1 MGLLSFIIHQK
12 LLGYKFVWPL
22 NNMVYEKS
30 RAVALLE
37 EEYDWRPYSI
47 KHGESII
54 TKFYQSYILPK
65 KFGFDKRKSH
75 LSSMV
80 CAGEIS
86 REDALAAIRVSPSMI

>member
-1 MGLLSFIIHQK
+1 MRANLRAIHKAFSNKAITNVPTMGLLSFIIHQK

-65 KFGFDKRKSH
+65 K
-75 LSSMV
+75 
-80 CAGEIS
+80 
-86 REDALAAIRVSPSMI
+86 IRI